1 MLSNHQVILMHCQ
14 ALGGPFSGSHEC
26 PGEREGRLVLLQGEE
41 VRNRERQTEVDLS
54 LGLGA

>member
-1 MLSNHQVILMHCQ
+1 MHCQ